1 MNDYSEYTVKISS
14 EPSYY
19 GSECTTDDAGR
30 IVEQIAAMLEAQ
42 FPGITTVEHHDG
54 EGSGK
59 TTGPNESV
67 VEEINLWIE
76 KNWTAAL

>member
-1 MNDYSEYTVKISS
+1 MKYNAYTVSISTD
-14 EPSYY
+14 PTYY
-19 GSECTTDDAGR
+19 GSECTADDAGR
-30 IVEQIAAMLEAQ
+30 IVEQLAAMFAAQ

-59 TTGPNESV
+59 TTGPDESI

-76 KNWTAAL
+76 DNWTKAL